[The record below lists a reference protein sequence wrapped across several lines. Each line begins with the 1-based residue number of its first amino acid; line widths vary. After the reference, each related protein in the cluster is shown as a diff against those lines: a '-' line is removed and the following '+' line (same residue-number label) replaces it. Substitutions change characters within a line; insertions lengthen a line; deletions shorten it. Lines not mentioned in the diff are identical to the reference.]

1 MMHEK
6 IDQARTPSLGWR
18 EIMVHALLL
27 LVLLAAIFP
36 GVFFRGELALP
47 GGWLTT
53 VKPWS
58 MHMPPEAEAPKNSM
72 AHEAFV
78 FLTKTYFV
86 TQESLEAGEWPL
98 WNRYEMMGMP
108 QLANYQSNPFYPSRL
123 LNVFFGIYAGT
134 SMALLLRLWLCGMS
148 AYICGRGIDLGKG
161 ASRFFSFAWMLSS
174 FNLLWAYWPVPD
186 NSAWAPLIFLGA
198 EWLLRGR
205 SRRGFA
211 LLLVS
216 ASFILLTGHPETAL
230 AFGLGIGMYFLLRVS
245 WMLWTGEPVWRPIR
259 LALGAWAVA
268 LLIAAVVIVPFFE
281 YMTHSHTIALRDINN
296 IEKHFIPLGGLL
308 GLWVPRFFGATVDGN
323 YWNEL
328 NPEYLNWSIFISM
341 LYPGMAVWF
350 AILSLFSRARSWLHG
365 MAVCVALP
373 ALFLL
378 LMAVNTP
385 FMALLHKLPLLSA
398 MWRCWYVSFA
408 MFAFA
413 LLGALGL
420 EHWLRH
426 KRPLKAMTPHFI
438 GAGVIGAIIVAV
450 LSLNAPIMRQ
460 LEMLPYVHREIA
472 TAFIFALCSLTLFAL
487 AGRFPGCRRHW
498 TLALTLLLAI
508 DLLYAARDM
517 HPTSPK
523 EWVFPETQAT
533 KYLQNLPNP
542 PRVGVFTAGINPGLF
557 PQCGIE
563 QLWGHDGIYPHR
575 NIVFL
580 GELGIPTAET
590 ALAMEPVCGVTHY
603 LYDPDVPPRM
613 PLDDSARFKLV
624 QRVDGIEVYESLR
637 AFPRA
642 FLVNHAEIVGNRD
655 EMFEIMADP
664 AFEPAKTCLLEK
676 PLTGPFPEGRGVSE
690 GKADVLKRSNNEEVV
705 EVSAEQDSILVL
717 TDTYYPGWYA
727 WIDGIPADVFPA
739 YAMFRAVRVPKGEHT
754 IVFRFQPWS
763 FRIGLTLSTITLVFA
778 FLWGLRQ
785 LRRAR
790 ERGRGHPCKEQAGQQ
805 S

>member
-1 MMHEK
+1 MNDRVE
-6 IDQARTPSLGWR
+6 QPRSSSLGWR
-18 EIMVHALLL
+18 EVLVHALLL
-27 LVLLAAIFP
+27 LVLLAVLFP
-36 GVFFRGELALP
+36 GVFFRDELALP

-58 MHMPPEAEAPKNSM
+58 QHMPAEAEAPKNSM
-72 AHEAFV
+72 THEAFV

-108 QLANYQSNPFYPSRL
+108 QLANYQSNPFYPCRL
-123 LNVFFGIYAGT
+123 LNVFLGIYAAT
-134 SMALLLRLWLCGMS
+134 STALLLRLWMCGMS
-148 AYICGRGIDLGKG
+148 AYICGRGIGIGKG

-211 LLLVS
+211 LLTVS
-216 ASFILLTGHPETAL
+216 ATLTLLTGHPETAL
-230 AFGLGIGMYFLLRVS
+230 AFGLGIGMYFLLRVA
-245 WMLWTGEPVWRPIR
+245 WMLWTRQPVRRPIG
-259 LALGAWAVA
+259 LALGAWGVA
-268 LLIAAVVIVPFFE
+268 LLIAAVVIVPFLE
-281 YMTHSHTIALRDINN
+281 YMFHSHTVALRDVNN

-350 AILSLFSRARSWLHG
+350 AILSLFSRSRSWVHG
-365 MAVCVALP
+365 MAVCVGFP
-373 ALFLL
+373 ALLHL
-378 LMAVNTP
+378 LMTVNTP
-385 FMALLHKLPLLSA
+385 FMQPLHTLPLLSA

-426 KRPLKAMTPHFI
+426 KRPLKAMAPHII

-450 LSLNAPIMRQ
+450 LWLNAPIMRQ
-460 LEMLPYVHREIA
+460 LEMLSYVHREIA
-472 TAFIFALCSLTLFAL
+472 TAFIFALCSLILFAL
-487 AGRFPGCRRHW
+487 AGRFPDYRRYW
-498 TLALTLLLAI
+498 VLALTLLLTI
-508 DLLYAARDM
+508 DLLYATRDM

-523 EWVFPETQAT
+523 KWVFPETQAT
-533 KYLQNLPNP
+533 KYFQNLPDQ

-603 LYDPDVPPRM
+603 LYDPEIPARM
-613 PLDDSARFKLV
+613 PFDDSARFKLV
-624 QRVDGIEVYESLR
+624 HTVDGIEVYENLR

-642 FLVNHAEIVGNRD
+642 FLVNHAQTVATLD

-664 AFEPAKTCLLEK
+664 GFEPRKTCLLES
-676 PLTGPFPEGRGVSE
+676 PLVEPLPSDHDMAEGHAQVI
-690 GKADVLKRSNNEEVV
+690 KRSGNEVIIEVT
-705 EVSAEQDSILVL
+705 AEQDAILVL
-717 TDTYYPGWYA
+717 NDAFYPGWKA
-727 WIDGIPADVFPA
+727 WIDDGPTEVFPA
-739 YAMFRAVRVPKGEHT
+739 YSIFRAVRVPEGDHT
-754 IVFRFQPWS
+754 IVFRFRPWS
-763 FRIGLTLSTITLVFA
+763 FRIGLSLSIATLLFALVWA
-778 FLWGLRQ
+778 LWY
-785 LRRAR
+785 LRRSGMGERAR
-790 ERGRGHPCKEQAGQQ
+790 LWKNQTGRQ